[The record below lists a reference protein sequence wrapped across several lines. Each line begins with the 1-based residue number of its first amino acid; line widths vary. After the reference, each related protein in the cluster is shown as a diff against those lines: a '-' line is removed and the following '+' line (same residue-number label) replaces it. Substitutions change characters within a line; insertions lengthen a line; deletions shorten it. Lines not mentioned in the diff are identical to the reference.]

1 MLLLSGVQFAVDLAK
16 HTCTCK
22 WWNLTGIPCGHAIAC
37 ICRSHEDPVKYIHS
51 CYKKASWKRAYEP
64 FIHPIANEE
73 LWEHTNFPPILPSMY
88 HKQLGRPKKV
98 RAREK
103 DEKPTASTGSKLS
116 RSFHVKIKCSICGE
130 QRNNKRKCDKKG
142 GANNIN
148 KIKRPRE
155 LRGQPSTIKEQTIQ
169 PNLAN
174 TSTYQPT
181 SSLPME
187 SQPVSS
193 VTTNTIRKFRLKSPA
208 KKTKI

>member
-1 MLLLSGVQFAVDLAK
+1 MAK
-16 HTCTCK
+16 QREACDKWHGDIGPRIHTILEK
-22 WWNLTGIPCGHAIAC
+22 NKVEKQ
-37 ICRSHEDPVKYIHS
+37 RHEDPVKYIHS
-51 CYKKASWKRAYEP
+51 RYKKASWKRASGP

-73 LWEHTNFPPILPSMY
+73 LWEHTNFPLILPPVY
-88 HKQLGRPKKV
+88 HKQPGRPKKV

-103 DEKPTASTGSKLS
+103 DEKPAASTGSKLS

-130 QRNNKRKCDKKG
+130 HGHNKRKCDKKG

-148 KIKRPRE
+148 KVKRPRAS
-155 LRGQPSTIKEQTIQ
+155 RGQPSTISEQTIQ

-174 TSTYQPT
+174 TSTYQPS

-193 VTTNTIRKFRLKSPA
+193 MTTNTTRKFRLKSPA